1 MPDFIVVE
9 NVSFAYP
16 ARDSRNRAALS
27 NIHFNIQAGEF
38 VAVIGPNGSG
48 KSTLARLLNAL
59 LVPDSGRV
67 LVDGMDTRDL
77 SKHAQI
83 HTQIGLV
90 FQRPQNQIVATTVE
104 EDVAFGPANL
114 GFDPV
119 VIRERVDTAL
129 RQTELSE
136 YRQRPSHLLSAGE
149 TQRLALAGVLA
160 MRPRCI
166 IFDETTAMLDPM
178 GREMVL
184 EQIRALKR
192 QGITVLLIT
201 HLMEEAALADRILLL
216 HDGQLVEDDTPQ
228 NIFSDTRS
236 MQRYGLGL
244 PPARE
249 AALELRKYF
258 PQLSGDI
265 LSAQALL
272 QNLPAPREKLAA
284 LSKQAARPQD
294 GTAPLIQ
301 IRGLSY
307 VYQRGTPL
315 AHQALDNLNFEMVEK
330 HTQALIGATGCGKST
345 LLQHLNG
352 LLRPQDGSV
361 RVGPYNLSDENL
373 DVMAL
378 RRMVVLAFQQPED
391 QIFEQY
397 VGDEIAYAP
406 RRLGFQGKIAD
417 VVAQAMQ
424 SVGLDFETYK
434 DRLTSTLSGGEKR
447 KVALASI
454 LAIQSQVVLL
464 DEPLA
469 GLDPRS
475 VNELMRTLEQQRAQG
490 KSLLISTH
498 QYEELLPILQ
508 DVSLLHRGH
517 DFLYGEA
524 QSVFSQSAKLEE
536 AGLKAP
542 LAAQIADNLRQKS
555 WPLPGP
561 IASLEKLTAALDELT
576 RRKGIAHE

>member
-1 MPDFIVVE
+1 
-9 NVSFAYP
+9 
-16 ARDSRNRAALS
+16 
-27 NIHFNIQAGEF
+27 
-38 VAVIGPNGSG
+38 
-48 KSTLARLLNAL
+48 
-59 LVPDSGRV
+59 
-67 LVDGMDTRDL
+67 
-77 SKHAQI
+77 
-83 HTQIGLV
+83 
-90 FQRPQNQIVATTVE
+90 
-104 EDVAFGPANL
+104 
-114 GFDPV
+114 
-119 VIRERVDTAL
+119 
-129 RQTELSE
+129 
-136 YRQRPSHLLSAGE
+136 
-149 TQRLALAGVLA
+149 
-160 MRPRCI
+160 
-166 IFDETTAMLDPM
+166 
-178 GREMVL
+178 
-184 EQIRALKR
+184 
-192 QGITVLLIT
+192 
-201 HLMEEAALADRILLL
+201 
-216 HDGQLVEDDTPQ
+216 
-228 NIFSDTRS
+228 
-236 MQRYGLGL
+236 
-244 PPARE
+244 
-249 AALELRKYF
+249 
-258 PQLSGDI
+258 
-265 LSAQALL
+265 
-272 QNLPAPREKLAA
+272 
-284 LSKQAARPQD
+284 
-294 GTAPLIQ
+294 
-301 IRGLSY
+301 
-307 VYQRGTPL
+307 
-315 AHQALDNLNFEMVEK
+315 
-330 HTQALIGATGCGKST
+330 
-345 LLQHLNG
+345 
-352 LLRPQDGSV
+352 
-361 RVGPYNLSDENL
+361 
-373 DVMAL
+373 MAL

-524 QSVFSQSAKLEE
+524 QSMFSQSAKLEE

>member
-1 MPDFIVVE
+1 MPDFIIVE
-9 NVSFAYP
+9 NISFSYP
-16 ARDSRNRAALS
+16 SREGQTRAALK
-27 NIHFNIQAGEF
+27 NIQFNIQAGEF
-38 VAVIGPNGSG
+38 ATIIGPNGSG

-59 LVPDSGRV
+59 LLPDSGRV
-67 LVDGMDTRDL
+67 LIDGMDTRDYNN
-77 SKHAQI
+77 HAQI
-83 HTQIGLV
+83 HSQVGLV

-114 GFDPV
+114 GLDSA
-119 VIRERVDTAL
+119 VIHERVDSAL
-129 RQTELSE
+129 RQTGLSN

-160 MRPRCI
+160 MQPRCI

-178 GREMVL
+178 GRAMVM
-184 EQIRALKR
+184 EQIRTLHH

-216 HDGQLVEDDTPQ
+216 HDGQLVLDGTPK
-228 NIFSDTRS
+228 NIFSGNHA
-236 MQRYGLGL
+236 MEQYGLGL
-244 PPARE
+244 PHARQ

-258 PQLSGDI
+258 PQIAPDI
-265 LSAQALL
+265 LTSHDLFQSLPDYTGNL
-272 QNLPAPREKLAA
+272 SISSQNDP
-284 LSKQAARPQD
+284 LSNN
-294 GTAPLIQ
+294 TADDFIQ
-301 IRGLSY
+301 ISHLSF
-307 VYQRGTPL
+307 VYQRNTPL
-315 AHQALDNLNFEMVEK
+315 AHKALDGLNFTMKEQ
-330 HTQALIGATGCGKST
+330 HTHALIGATGCGKST

-352 LLRPQDGSV
+352 LLRPQSGSV
-361 RVGPYNLSDENL
+361 RVGSFDLSAEDL
-373 DVMAL
+373 DVQAL

-406 RRLGFQGKIAD
+406 RHLGYQGKIAD
-417 VVAQAMQ
+417 VVEQAML

-454 LAIQSQVVLL
+454 LAIQSRLVLL

-475 VNELMRTLEQQRAQG
+475 VDELMRTLDRQRGQG

-498 QYEELLPILQ
+498 QYEEIIPILQ
-508 DVSLLHRGH
+508 DVSLLYRGH
-517 DFLYGEA
+517 DFLQGEA
-524 QSVFSQSAKLEE
+524 QSVFSQTAKLEE

-542 LAAQIADNLRQKS
+542 LAAQITDALRQKG
-555 WPLPGP
+555 WPLSTP
-561 IASLEKLTAALDELT
+561 IASMERLSLSLAALTQGEP
-576 RRKGIAHE
+576 HE

>member
-16 ARDSRNRAALS
+16 QHEGQNHPALC
-27 NIHFNIQAGEF
+27 NVHFKVRAGEF
-38 VAVIGPNGSG
+38 AAIIGPNGSG

-59 LVPDSGRV
+59 LLPESGQI
-67 LVDGMDTRDL
+67 LIDGLDTRDPGN
-77 SKHAQI
+77 HARIRSQV
-83 HTQIGLV
+83 GLV

-114 GFDPV
+114 GLDPAL
-119 VIRERVDTAL
+119 IRECVDTAL
-129 RQTELSE
+129 RQTGLSE

-166 IFDETTAMLDPM
+166 IFDETTAMLDPL
-178 GREMVL
+178 GRAMVM
-184 EQIRALKR
+184 EQIRELNH
-192 QGITVLLIT
+192 QGITVMLIT
-201 HLMEEAALADRILLL
+201 HLMEEAALAERVLLL
-216 HDGQLVEDDTPQ
+216 HDGQLVQDDSPK
-228 NIFSDTRS
+228 IVFSDARS
-236 MQRYGLGL
+236 IQRYGLGL

-258 PQLSGDI
+258 PQLTPHI
-265 LSAQALL
+265 LSAQVLL
-272 QNLPAPREKLAA
+272 QSLPAFKL
-284 LSKQAARPQD
+284 KQSSPAKPYAPSNVES
-294 GTAPLIQ
+294 APLVQ
-301 IRGLSY
+301 VRGLSY
-307 VYQRGTPL
+307 VYQRNTPL
-315 AHQALDNLNFEMVEK
+315 AHTALDGLDFSMQER
-330 HTQALIGATGCGKST
+330 HTHALIGATGCGKST

-352 LLRPQDGSV
+352 LLRPQKGSV
-361 RVGPYNLSDENL
+361 RVGPFDLADADL
-373 DVMAL
+373 DVQEL

-406 RRLGFQGKIAD
+406 RHLGYQGKLAD

-475 VNELMRTLEQQRAQG
+475 VDELLRTLDQQRQQG

-498 QYEELLPILQ
+498 QYEELMPILQ
-508 DVSLLHRGH
+508 NVSLLRHGK
-517 DFLYGEA
+517 DFLQGEA
-524 QSVFSQSAKLEE
+524 QQVFGQTAKLEE

-542 LAAQIADNLRQKS
+542 LAAQIADTLRQRG

-561 IASLEKLTAALDELT
+561 IASLEKLTAALAELT
-576 RRKGIAHE
+576 PGKGSAHE

>member
-9 NVSFAYP
+9 NISFAYP
-16 ARDSRNRAALS
+16 SRDSQNRAALS

-38 VAVIGPNGSG
+38 VAIIGPNGSG

-83 HTQIGLV
+83 HTRIGLV

-114 GFDPV
+114 GLDSAI
-119 VIRERVDTAL
+119 IRERVDTAL
-129 RQTELSE
+129 RQTELSD

-160 MRPRCI
+160 MQPRCI

-178 GREMVL
+178 GRAMVL

-216 HDGQLVEDDTPQ
+216 HDGQLVQDAPPK
-228 NIFSDTRS
+228 NIFSDARS
-236 MQRYGLGL
+236 IQRYGLGL

-249 AALELRKYF
+249 AALVLRKYF
-258 PQLSGDI
+258 PQLSTDI
-265 LSAQALL
+265 LSAQTLL
-272 QNLPAPREKLAA
+272 QNLPLPREKLAA
-284 LSKQAARPQD
+284 LPEQTTLPQD
-294 GTAPLIQ
+294 GAAPLIQ

-307 VYQRGTPL
+307 IYQRGTPL
-315 AHQALDNLNFEMVEK
+315 AHQALDNLAFELVEK

-352 LLRPQDGSV
+352 LLRPQNGSV
-361 RVGPYNLSDENL
+361 RVGPYDLSDENL
-373 DVMAL
+373 NVMAL

-406 RRLGFQGKIAD
+406 RHLGFQGKIAD

-475 VNELMRTLEQQRAQG
+475 VKELMRTLEQQRAQG
-490 KSLLISTH
+490 RSLLISTH

-508 DVSLLHRGH
+508 DVSLLYRGR
-517 DFLYGEA
+517 DFLHGEA
-524 QSVFSQSAKLEE
+524 QNVFSQSAKLEE

-542 LAAQIADNLRQKS
+542 LAAQIAENLRQKG

-561 IASLEKLTAALDELT
+561 IASLEKLTAALAELT
-576 RRKGIAHE
+576 PGRDKTHE

>member
-9 NVSFAYP
+9 NASFAYP
-16 ARDSRNRAALS
+16 QRESQNRPALRNVR
-27 NIHFNIQAGEF
+27 FRVQAGEF
-38 VAVIGPNGSG
+38 IAIIGPNGSG

-59 LVPDSGRV
+59 LVPENGRL
-67 LVDGMDTRDL
+67 LVDGMDTRD
-77 SKHAQI
+77 SKAHAQI
-83 HTQIGLV
+83 RSQVGLV

-114 GFDPV
+114 GLDFA

-129 RQTELSE
+129 RQTELSD

-166 IFDETTAMLDPM
+166 IFDETTAMLDPS
-178 GREMVL
+178 GRAMVM
-184 EQIRALKR
+184 EQIRKLNR
-192 QGITVLLIT
+192 QGVTILLIT
-201 HLMEEAALADRILLL
+201 HLMEEAALAERVLLL
-216 HDGQLVEDDTPQ
+216 HDGQLVQDDTPQ
-228 NIFSDTRS
+228 NIFSDAQS
-236 MQRYGLGL
+236 IHQYGLGL
-244 PPARE
+244 PPARK
-249 AALELRKYF
+249 AVLELRKYF
-258 PQLSGDI
+258 PQLAPDI
-265 LSAQALL
+265 LSAQTLL
-272 QNLPAPREKLAA
+272 QSLPAYNRKQGNLYN
-284 LSKQAARPQD
+284 LSDPPNADSA
-294 GTAPLIQ
+294 TLVQ
-301 IRGLSY
+301 IRELSY
-307 VYQRGTPL
+307 VYQRSTPL
-315 AHQALDNLNFEMVEK
+315 AHTALDGLNFEMKEK
-330 HTQALIGATGCGKST
+330 HSHALIGATGCGKST

-352 LLRPQDGSV
+352 LLRPQSGSV
-361 RVGPYNLSDENL
+361 RVGPFDMADENL
-373 DVMAL
+373 DLQAL

-406 RRLGFQGKIAD
+406 RRLGYQGKIAD

-424 SVGLDFETYK
+424 SVGLDFDTYK

-454 LAIQSQVVLL
+454 LAIQSRVVLM

-475 VNELMRTLEQQRAQG
+475 VDELLRTLVQQRQQG

-498 QYEELLPILQ
+498 QYEELIPILQ
-508 DVSLLHRGH
+508 EVSLLRHGR
-517 DFLYGEA
+517 DYLQGEA
-524 QSVFSQSAKLEE
+524 QRVFSQTAKLEE

-542 LAAQIADNLRQKS
+542 LAAQIANTLCQKG
-555 WPLPGP
+555 WPLPDS
-561 IASLEKLTAALDELT
+561 IASLEKLSAALARLT
-576 RRKGIAHE
+576 REKGKAYE